1 MINKTLFEITK
12 NIKKELS
19 EHLDSSINY
28 DDKQLKIIIEKIVL
42 KNSENIFLSINQK
55 KHIKDVVFNSLRKFD
70 IIQPLLDDEY
80 ITEIMI
86 NGPKNIYFE
95 KNGKISKSNIEFENE
110 DTLHNIIQTMVSSI
124 NRAVN
129 ESSPLS
135 DARLKDG
142 SRINVALAPVALNGP
157 ILTIRKFPKSP
168 LTMKDLIASQAIT
181 EEAALYLK
189 KMVLTKRNIF
199 ISGGTGTGK
208 TTFLN
213 ILTSYI
219 PIEERIITIEDSA
232 ELKIQGA
239 QNIVRME
246 ARNSNSEGKGEITIR
261 DLIKTSLRMRPDR
274 IIVGEVRGAEALDM
288 LQAMNTGHSG
298 SISTGHAN
306 SSKDMLTRLE
316 TMVLCG
322 ASIPLEAIRKQ
333 ISSALDIII
342 HLGRIDTYDRKVIE
356 ISEICGVVNG
366 EIILKDIFS
375 YDYEKNLLQ
384 SSEIIL
390 DQNER

>member
-1 MINKTLFEITK
+1 MINKTLFDITK

-55 KHIKDVVFNSLRKFD
+55 KYIKDVVFNSLRKFD

-157 ILTIRKFPKSP
+157 ILTIRKFPKNP

>member
-55 KHIKDVVFNSLRKFD
+55 KYIKDVVFNSLRKFD

>member
-55 KHIKDVVFNSLRKFD
+55 KYIKDVVFNSLRKFD
-70 IIQPLLDDEY
+70 IIQPLLDDDY

-95 KNGKISKSNIEFENE
+95 KNGKINKSSIEFENE
-110 DTLHNIIQTMVSSI
+110 DTLYNIIQTMVSSI

-366 EIILKDIFS
+366 EIVLNDIFS

>member
-1 MINKTLFEITK
+1 MINKALFEITK
-12 NIKKELS
+12 NIKKELC
-19 EHLDSSINY
+19 EYLDSSINY

-55 KHIKDVVFNSLRKFD
+55 KYIKDVVFNSLRKFD
-70 IIQPLLDDEY
+70 IIQPLLDDDY

-110 DTLHNIIQTMVSSI
+110 DTLYNIIQTMVSSI

-246 ARNSNSEGKGEITIR
+246 ARNPNSEGKGEITIR

-366 EIILKDIFS
+366 EIVLNDIFS

>member
-189 KMVLTKRNIF
+189 KMVLTKKNIF